1 MSFGAPFPRFQLPKE
16 TPVAPSSPTP
26 PASPTTAPSGPIG
39 GASTAPVDA
48 PLPPLLVIPWHDPVV
63 DALGFDPRATYVERF
78 WLPLLGPTS
87 TWLLRRFAAEFDRQP
102 SGFSLDAADCARSI
116 GIGNRGGRGNP
127 FQRSI
132 DRCVRFGLVR
142 PDDNDIL
149 AVRTRVP
156 PLARS
161 QVGRLP
167 RHLHG
172 AHQRWQ
178 EDQVR
183 RNTHPSSDAH
193 ASRLAR
199 SLLDVGAS
207 PADVE
212 DQLRRWN
219 FDEHATRRALRA
231 AASAADAPPPGTAA

>member
-1 MSFGAPFPRFQLPKE
+1 MAPTR
-16 TPVAPSSPTP
+16 
-26 PASPTTAPSGPIG
+26 TTAP
-39 GASTAPVDA
+39 ATA
-48 PLPPLLVIPWHDPVV
+48 LPPLLVVAWHDPVV
-63 DALGFDPRATYVERF
+63 DALGFDPRSAYVERF

-87 TWLLRRFAAEFDRQP
+87 TWLLRRLATEFDRQP
-102 SGFSLDAADCARSI
+102 DGFSLDAADCARSI
-116 GIGNRGGRGNP
+116 GIGNRGGRSNP

-132 DRCVRFGLVR
+132 DRCIRFNLAR
-142 PDDNDIL
+142 ADEHDIL

-156 PLARS
+156 PLTRA

-178 EDQVR
+178 EDQLR
-183 RNTHPSSDAH
+183 RSTHPSSDAH

-219 FDEHATRRALRA
+219 FDEHATRRAVEA
-231 AASAADAPPPGTAA
+231 ATDPAGARPHATTS

>member
-1 MSFGAPFPRFQLPKE
+1 MAHAPAAP
-16 TPVAPSSPTP
+16 PSSAPPT
-26 PASPTTAPSGPIG
+26 GP
-39 GASTAPVDA
+39 
-48 PLPPLLVIPWHDPVV
+48 PPLLVVAWRDPVV
-63 DALGFDPRATYVERF
+63 DALGFDPRSAYVERF

-87 TWLLRRFAAEFDRQP
+87 TWLLRRLAAEFDQQP
-102 SGFSLDAADCARSI
+102 DGFSLDAADCARSI
-116 GIGNRGGRGNP
+116 GIGNRGGRQGP
-127 FQRSI
+127 FHRSI
-132 DRCVRFGLVR
+132 ERCRRFGLVR

-149 AVRTRVP
+149 AVRTRIP
-156 PLARS
+156 PLTRA

-178 EDQVR
+178 DDQLR
-183 RNTHPSSDAH
+183 RNTHPSNDAH
-193 ASRLAR
+193 ATRLAR

-219 FDEHATRRALRA
+219 FDEDATRRAMR
-231 AASAADAPPPGTAA
+231 SATERADAAG